1 MKTLVRYVT
10 CKIDKSIYH
19 ITNPL
24 QLDISDDIMNLPI
37 FDEKAINSVYKEK
50 EGDEQNEQE
59 IHQLLLEG
67 EKALSLNDIIRTRQ
81 PNLEKFL
88 YQLELKNGDQEEES
102 TTKMFVKF
110 KIKHMKGQRGHQ
122 LIHIIDMTDYVR
134 HSELKSN
141 FAYSLFKVK
150 N

>member
-88 YQLELKNGDQEEES
+88 YQLELKNGDQEE
-102 TTKMFVKF
+102 
-110 KIKHMKGQRGHQ
+110 G
-122 LIHIIDMTDYVR
+122 
-134 HSELKSN
+134 
-141 FAYSLFKVK
+141 
-150 N
+150 